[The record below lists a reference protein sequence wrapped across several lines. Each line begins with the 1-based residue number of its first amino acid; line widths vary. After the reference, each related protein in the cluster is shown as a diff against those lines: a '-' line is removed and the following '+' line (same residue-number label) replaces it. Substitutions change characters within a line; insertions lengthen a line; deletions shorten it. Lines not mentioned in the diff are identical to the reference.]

1 MPPPVY
7 EHLGFLKEMGLDY
20 GWGPTAFMETLLEHV
35 HIYLGTPW
43 WASIGITMLIIR
55 ALLLK
60 LYIDASD
67 SNARRQLLKPLE
79 APITARINAARA
91 GRDQKAM
98 QAAWAERRLL
108 FKSAG
113 IAWWKSLAPF
123 LQLPIGFG
131 TFRLMRGMAWLP
143 VPGFDTGGLLW
154 MPDLTQSDPY
164 FILPIATAAAYY
176 FTFKVRSRIVE

>member
-1 MPPPVY
+1 
-7 EHLGFLKEMGLDY
+7 
-20 GWGPTAFMETLLEHV
+20 
-35 HIYLGTPW
+35 
-43 WASIGITMLIIR
+43 MLIIR

-79 APITARINAARA
+79 EPITARIKAAQA
-91 GRDQKAM
+91 ARDQKAL
-98 QAAWAERRLL
+98 AVAWAERRVLY
-108 FKSAG
+108 KSAG

-164 FILPIATAAAYY
+164 FILPMATAAAYY
-176 FTFKVRSRIVE
+176 FTFKVRSRVVE